1 MELTIKNI
9 SGKDTSKKVTLNKE
23 IYAVE
28 PSDHAIYL
36 DVKHHMAS
44 RRQGTAK
51 SKERGEVSGSTRKM
65 RKQKGSGMARVG
77 SVKSP
82 ILRGGGTAFGPRP
95 RDYGFKLNK
104 KTKQLARKSA
114 LTYKA
119 KEGCI
124 QVLEDFN
131 FDGPKTTE
139 FKAIL
144 DNLKVSNKKSLLI
157 LSEANKNIYLSSR
170 NLDKTSVLTYSELS
184 TYEIMNAD
192 NIVLSVSSV
201 AKIDEHLS

>member
-23 IYAVE
+23 IYSVE

-36 DVKHHMAS
+36 DVKSHMAN

-51 SKERGEVSGSTRKM
+51 SKERGEITGSTRKI

-170 NLDKTSVLTYSELS
+170 NLDKSSVLTYSELS

>member
-1 MELTIKNI
+1 
-9 SGKDTSKKVTLNKE
+9 
-23 IYAVE
+23 
-28 PSDHAIYL
+28 
-36 DVKHHMAS
+36 MAS

-51 SKERGEVSGSTRKM
+51 SKERGEIAGSTRKM

-82 ILRGGGTAFGPRP
+82 ILRGGGTIFGPRP
-95 RDYGFKLNK
+95 RDYSFKLNK

-119 KEGCI
+119 KEGSI

-131 FDGPKTTE
+131 FDGPKTAE

-157 LSEANKNIYLSSR
+157 LSETNKNIYLSSR

-201 AKIDEHLS
+201 A